1 MQPKTE
7 LNDRVLW
14 FDGVNEVLADLVP
27 RLLLMETPVNRIV
40 VREPNEDVNL
50 FNLINDEQIENSK
63 TDIAQLDMSWNIP
76 PQYRDM
82 DLSAH
87 MAKTLE
93 QFSLDKN
100 LDNSEYLTY
109 SSRLNDE
116 LRIIRQHDV
125 ESLFKTLVYVVD
137 TFRRD
142 GIVWGVGRGSSCAS
156 LVLFLIGLH
165 KVDPIKFGIPL
176 SEFFHS

>member
-1 MQPKTE
+1 MDPRTE

-27 RLLLMETPVNRIV
+27 RLLLMEVPISKIV
-40 VREPNEDVNL
+40 VREPNDDVNL
-50 FNLINDEQIENSK
+50 FNLINDEQIENTK
-63 TDIAQLDMSWNIP
+63 TDIGQLDKSWNIP

-87 MAKTLE
+87 MAKALE

-100 LDNSEYLTY
+100 LNSSEYQVY

-116 LRIIRQHDV
+116 MRIIQEHGV
-125 ESLFKTLVYVVD
+125 ESLFKTLIYVVD

-156 LVLFLIGLH
+156 LVLFLAGLH
-165 KVDPIKFGIPL
+165 KVDPVKYNIPM